1 MEFPP
6 RNAARAN
13 SVASGCVVVSVT
25 PGALMW
31 NCSAG
36 AKLRC
41 LPGAV
46 PFWTVDDVI
55 MYHNHIIFIK
65 HFHHFG
71 NSSLCLTYVLLS
83 LFFFFW

>member
-41 LPGAV
+41 LPGSV
-46 PFWTVDDVI
+46 PFWTRYDVI
-55 MYHNHIIFIK
+55 MYHNHSFSSNNFIILVIL
-65 HFHHFG
+65 
-71 NSSLCLTYVLLS
+71 SYVSLMS
-83 LFFFFW
+83 